1 MTIFDPVGIYMFKV
15 NDRNTKTRREMFKVN
30 NTGTRK
36 TPVLVPLCYHS
47 GVFIVNFQHI
57 SHLLRVYSINF
68 EHVIA
73 LWGRMGKSES
83 KIWNEDYIV
92 FFISGS
98 THKNL

>member
-15 NDRNTKTRREMFKVN
+15 NDRNTKTRHEICSKLTIKAPEQRSFWC
-30 NTGTRK
+30 
-36 TPVLVPLCYHS
+36 LCCHS
-47 GVFIVNFQHI
+47 GVFIVNFHHI

-73 LWGRMGKSES
+73 LWRRIGKFES
-83 KIWNEDYIV
+83 KICNEDYIV

-98 THKNL
+98 TLKNL